1 MSGGKSA
8 TTTQQVQIPKE
19 VMDRYNAV
27 NRRAEGVAGTPFQ
40 PYSYNPSDFVAP
52 LNQTQ
57 QAGVNNIGM
66 AQNIAQPFYQAGSAL
81 TGMGASSVGR
91 LQPGQINEYLS
102 PYLNNVLGTTMQAQD
117 RQNAI
122 QRNALTG
129 DAIRA
134 GAYGGDRAGI
144 AQANLAY
151 DQNLANSQTIAGIL
165 NQGYGQ
171 AVQTA
176 QGQQGVQASD
186 LQRMLAAGAQ
196 FGQLG
201 SGATQTQLQ
210 AGQALLGAGTLGQQ
224 TDQAGLSALYNQFLQ
239 ERGYPF
245 QVAQFLANIAMGTGA
260 LSGSTTT
267 TTQPVPFFS
276 DARLKED
283 ISPVGETYDGQ
294 QIYKYRMKGDPRP
307 QLGLMAQEVEERR
320 PDAVGLAAGFRTL
333 DYDRATEDAAQMGRE
348 GGLAPRRA
356 YAPGGA
362 IAPDDIRMLL
372 EAQKQSFGPFAQAG
386 LYGGDPQQGGAGK
399 PGYVPQASL
408 PVGKL
413 MTAGRAPDPQR
424 SMASEAMRSVDQVS
438 DFGKKASDLW
448 DGGKRGLYGAPEQR
462 DRAGNVASPAKS
474 GLLGG
479 YKGDKYDEGEGWL
492 AFLRTKQAY
501 GGGVAPA
508 YAMGGG
514 VDDEDKDGDGGQPI
528 PAYETPGPGIDI
540 PTDPVDTKSLPKP
553 GQAPDAGKLGLGSQL
568 GQAASLASSLYG
580 AGKAGAALFAML
592 PFSDRRLKDNI
603 DAVGE
608 TYDGQ
613 NIYRYD
619 MGDGRRQLGLMAQEV
634 QERHPEA
641 VGERGGYLTLD
652 YDRAT
657 QEAVPR
663 AYGGGLVPRAGYAA
677 GGAPDEDYAIR
688 TIAAESSRNPD
699 EMRAVA
705 AVINNRLNSGRWGDN
720 YRDVVLARSQFE
732 PWSDPAGRNYP
743 KNIRDDDP
751 RLAMAREAFA
761 AQRAAEDPTGGA
773 MHFWAPAAQSA
784 LGRRPPRWD
793 NDDAVQIGATRF
805 VRGVDGPAREQ
816 VMALAPQG
824 GVAGPAQ
831 GAITSAAPPSG
842 GLGGGAPQGRQQPP
856 QSQPGRKDQGF
867 FESITPN
874 TFRGGTQSPGQF
886 LSSKQFWVP
895 LLSGLGAMASSN
907 SLFAGS
913 AALQGLGAAAQAYSN
928 LEKREADIDQTKAQT
943 SETAS
948 RAGNLSIFQ
957 VGNVTYVRLADGRV
971 VTLDKWIETQPPVLG
986 GSQAAEA
993 ARRMAIERGLVP
1005 DGQAPT
1011 GVAPPAAPQVP
1022 SLPPPGG
1029 GVAGDAPEAA
1039 PATGGSATDPATA
1052 AGFTPFGPASQAA
1065 ARDEARLT
1073 MGVNTEAN
1081 REASTRYSNMVQADA
1096 NVARR
1101 QQLIMRELG
1110 NNVAKSIAAGGIG
1123 EPGAG
1128 FAGRAQLVNIVNSV
1142 AGVVGLPG
1150 ITLDDARNRQVL
1162 ERKVAAV
1169 IAGAERGGLGG
1180 DSILALQ
1187 TALSALP
1194 DSGMPRDAQATLAAD
1209 MLVMHRRS
1217 IDREIHRN
1225 QYSRSGVNTFVQASQ
1240 AFDQDNADRYT
1251 GEKAL
1256 LKAAISSDA
1265 DAIVMMNSGKA
1276 TAAQIEQYFKDV
1288 IAPRAGVSYVPGI
1301 SRYFVEGSRG

>member
-1 MSGGKSA
+1 MGGKTA
-8 TTTQQVQIPKE
+8 QTTQQVQIPPE
-19 VMDRYNAV
+19 VMQRYRAV
-27 NRRAEGVAGTPFQ
+27 NQRAESVASTPFQ
-40 PYSYNPSDFVAP
+40 AYSSDPSAFVAP

-57 QAGVNNIGM
+57 MAGVNNIGM

-81 TGMGASSVGR
+81 TGMGAGSVGR

-129 DAIRA
+129 DAIKA

-151 DQNLANSQTIAGIL
+151 DQNLANSQTIANIL

-210 AGQALLGAGTLGQQ
+210 AGQALMGAGTLGQQ

-283 ISPVGETYDGQ
+283 IAPVGETYDGQ

-333 DYDRATEDAAQMGRE
+333 DYDRATEEAAQMGRE

-424 SMASEAMRSVDQVS
+424 SMASEAMRSVDQIS

-448 DGGKRGLYGAPEQR
+448 DGAQGLWDGRPEVR
-462 DRAGNVASPAKS
+462 DAKGNVTQTARAGLKS
-474 GLLGG
+474 YLPG
-479 YKGDKYDEGEGWL
+479 KEEEEK
-492 AFLRTKQAY
+492 RRAY
-501 GGGVAPA
+501 GGGVVPA

-514 VDDEDKDGDGGQPI
+514 VDDEDEAQPI
-528 PAYETPGPGIDI
+528 SAYRTPGPGIDI
-540 PTDPVDTKSLPKP
+540 PDEQSKNKLPEPGRPPNAPKSVFSDIMDGAKF
-553 GQAPDAGKLGLGSQL
+553 
-568 GQAASLASSLYG
+568 AASIY
-580 AGKAGAALFAML
+580 AM
-592 PFSDRRLKDNI
+592 SDRRLKDNI
-603 DAVGE
+603 DPVGE

-619 MGDGRRQLGLMAQEV
+619 MGDGRTQLGLMAQEV
-634 QERHPEA
+634 LDRHPEA
-641 VGERGGYLTLD
+641 VGQRGGYLTLD

-663 AYGGGLVPRAGYAA
+663 AYGGGLVPRQGYRE
-677 GGAPDEDYAIR
+677 GGGPSFDEALDR
-688 TIAAESSRNPD
+688 TLRYEGGYNPD
-699 EMRAVA
+699 DVGSPTMMGIRQASNPDVDLRRVKE
-705 AVINNRLNSGRWGDN
+705 DPT
-720 YRDVVLARSQFE
+720 YRSSIYKERYWKPIGA
-732 PWSDPAGRNYP
+732 
-743 KNIRDDDP
+743 DDMDP
-751 RLAMAREAFA
+751 RLATVAFDTSVNLGPGRTRQLLQQA
-761 AQRAAEDPTGGA
+761 GGDPVKLLQLR
-773 MHFWAPAAQSA
+773 QSHYDNLIA
-784 LGRRPPRWD
+784 KNPETYGRYANGWNSRVKD
-793 NDDAVQIGATRF
+793 LMSYA
-805 VRGVDGPAREQ
+805 
-816 VMALAPQG
+816 G

-831 GAITSAAPPSG
+831 GAIASAAPASG

-856 QSQPGRKDQGF
+856 QSQPGRKEQGF

-874 TFRGGTQSPGQF
+874 TFRGDTQSPGQF

-928 LEKREADIDQTKAQT
+928 LEKREAEIDEARARTT
-943 SETAS
+943 NTLVPAS
-948 RAGNLSIFQ
+948 REPLVGTIGPDNKPVYRMRTDYMPGFEGAG
-957 VGNVTYVRLADGRV
+957 ADGGRSPLQIAQQQ
-971 VTLDKWIETQPPVLG
+971 TIEQGQRAADGDLGKKDAITTDATGGRYNFSVSPQSSVDQQFAAYGFRGDPARDPVAVRAYIGLNPELAAKAKEDQARAQERSAA
-986 GSQAAEA
+986 GSDVDRQRLETNL
-993 ARRMAIERGLVP
+993 LV
-1005 DGQAPT
+1005 DAVFGISPT
-1011 GVAPPAAPQVP
+1011 GVAGQGPLQAER
-1022 SLPPPGG
+1022 
-1029 GVAGDAPEAA
+1029 AGALALYEW
-1039 PATGGSATDPATA
+1039 AT
-1052 AGFTPFGPASQAA
+1052 
-1065 ARDEARLT
+1065 RNL
-1073 MGVNTEAN
+1073 
-1081 REASTRYSNMVQADA
+1081 
-1096 NVARR
+1096 
-1101 QQLIMRELG
+1101 
-1110 NNVAKSIAAGGIG
+1110 
-1123 EPGAG
+1123 
-1128 FAGRAQLVNIVNSV
+1128 
-1142 AGVVGLPG
+1142 GLPG
-1150 ITLDDARNRQVL
+1150 LSSGEQQNITSAQIIEKIRQQMGPALAGQQGFRGQALAQAINNAQISGSLTTEASIRLGASLYVTQQMMQDFARYYDAYVKRYGTALNVEQNFSREMAGRYDAEKTLVEQAIRPVQRDGKWTSWATEL
-1162 ERKVAAV
+1162 RKNPSLAAEFDRRFQMPGLAR
-1169 IAGAERGGLGG
+1169 IFLGG
-1180 DSILALQ
+1180 
-1187 TALSALP
+1187 
-1194 DSGMPRDAQATLAAD
+1194 
-1209 MLVMHRRS
+1209 
-1217 IDREIHRN
+1217 
-1225 QYSRSGVNTFVQASQ
+1225 
-1240 AFDQDNADRYT
+1240 
-1251 GEKAL
+1251 
-1256 LKAAISSDA
+1256 
-1265 DAIVMMNSGKA
+1265 
-1276 TAAQIEQYFKDV
+1276 
-1288 IAPRAGVSYVPGI
+1288 
-1301 SRYFVEGSRG
+1301 

>member
-27 NRRAEGVAGTPFQ
+27 NQRAEGVAGTPFQ

-81 TGMGASSVGR
+81 TGMGAGSVGR
-91 LQPGQINEYLS
+91 LQSGQINEYLS

-129 DAIRA
+129 DAIKA

-260 LSGSTTT
+260 LSGSTTQ

-333 DYDRATEDAAQMGRE
+333 DYDRATEEAAQMGRE
-348 GGLAPRRA
+348 GGLAPRRG
-356 YAPGGA
+356 YAPGGLVDANDMRA
-362 IAPDDIRMLL
+362 IL

-386 LYGGDPQQGGAGK
+386 LYGGSPQQGGAGK

-408 PVGKL
+408 PTPKL
-413 MTAGRAPDPQR
+413 MTAGRAPDPQK
-424 SMASEAMRSVDQVS
+424 SMLSQAMQGAEGVR
-438 DFGKKASDLW
+438 DFGKTALDLYE
-448 DGGKRGLYGAPEQR
+448 GGKKGMDFLRGMTREGPPTSAPPPPTDQ
-462 DRAGNVASPAKS
+462 AVASLPVVE
-474 GLLGG
+474 
-479 YKGDKYDEGEGWL
+479 YDENEHWPG
-492 AFLRTKQAY
+492 RRRSAY
-501 GGGVAPA
+501 GGGVVPA

-514 VDDEDKDGDGGQPI
+514 VDDEDEAQPI
-528 PAYETPGPGIDI
+528 SAYSTPGPGIDI
-540 PTDPVDTKSLPKP
+540 PNQQSGAKLPEPGRPPNAPKSVFSDIMDGAKF
-553 GQAPDAGKLGLGSQL
+553 
-568 GQAASLASSLYG
+568 AASIY
-580 AGKAGAALFAML
+580 AM
-592 PFSDRRLKDNI
+592 SDRRLKDNI
-603 DAVGE
+603 DPVGE

-619 MGDGRRQLGLMAQEV
+619 MGDGRTQLGLMAQEV
-634 QERHPEA
+634 LDRHPEA

-663 AYGGGLVPRAGYAA
+663 AYGGGLVPRQGYRE
-677 GGAPDEDYAIR
+677 GGAPEEIDLDRAAAAIR
-688 TIAAESSRNPD
+688 RRESSDRYDVTGPVT
-699 EMRAVA
+699 R
-705 AVINNRLNSGRWGDN
+705 R
-720 YRDVVLARSQFE
+720 RDGSEDRPYGAYQVM
-732 PWSDPAGRNYP
+732 GRNVGP
-743 KNIRDDDP
+743 WTQEALGRTMTP
-751 RLAMAREAFA
+751 QEFLADREAQDTVFRHHFGKA
-761 AQRAAEDPTGGA
+761 AQRYGT
-773 MHFWAPAAQSA
+773 
-784 LGRRPPRWD
+784 L
-793 NDDAVQIGATRF
+793 DDAASVWFSGRPVARAGNSRDVLGTTVPRYVQDIRNAYNASGEGMAT
-805 VRGVDGPAREQ
+805 P
-816 VMALAPQG
+816 LSYAPPG

-831 GAITSAAPPSG
+831 GAIASAAPASG
-842 GLGGGAPQGRQQPP
+842 GLGGGAPQVRQQPP
-856 QSQPGRKDQGF
+856 QSQQSQPGREDPSF
-867 FESITPN
+867 FQSMTPN
-874 TFRGGTQSPGQF
+874 TFRGERQSPGQF

-1029 GVAGDAPEAA
+1029 GVAGGAPDAA
-1039 PATGGSATDPATA
+1039 PAASGSATDPAA
-1052 AGFTPFGPASQAA
+1052 PAGFTPFGPASQAA